1 MNAPDATSAFLQ
13 QVLMW
18 IVLPV
23 WVASGVADWYCHK
36 IERIEHSAGLP
47 ESLLHLTMLAELGLG
62 VLAAAALDINA
73 AILWLL
79 FVLCVLH
86 EVTMLV
92 DLAYAS
98 RRRAIPV
105 AEQWVH
111 GVQQAAPWFAW
122 LLLAAIHHP
131 QALAAIGLGATSPDW
146 RWQLKT
152 PPLPAAAWSMVTLG
166 GLVLVGCFTGEAW
179 RGWRERRA
187 SARALP

>member
-1 MNAPDATSAFLQ
+1 MTPPDATAAVLQ
-13 QVLMW
+13 QLLMW
-18 IVLPV
+18 VVLPG

-36 IERIEHSAGLP
+36 VERIEHSAGLA
-47 ESLLHLTMLAELGLG
+47 ESLLHLAMLGELGLG

-73 AILWLL
+73 AVLWLL

-92 DLAYAS
+92 DLVYAS
-98 RRRAIPV
+98 RRRRIPV

-131 QALAAIGLGATSPDW
+131 QALAAIGLGVATPDW
-146 RWQLKT
+146 QWQLKT
-152 PPLPAAAWSMVTLG
+152 PTLPAATWAVIAAG
-166 GLVLVGCFTGEAW
+166 GLVLVGCFASEAW
-179 RGWRERRA
+179 RGWRARR
-187 SARALP
+187 SPARALP

>member
-1 MNAPDATSAFLQ
+1 MSPPDATAAVLQ
-13 QVLMW
+13 QLLMW
-18 IVLPV
+18 VVLPG

-36 IERIEHSAGLP
+36 VERIEHSAGLA
-47 ESLLHLTMLAELGLG
+47 ESLLHLAMLGELGVG

-73 AILWLL
+73 AVLWML

-92 DLAYAS
+92 DLVYAS
-98 RRRAIPV
+98 RRRRIPV

-131 QALAAIGLGATSPDW
+131 QALAAIGAGTATPDW
-146 RWQLKT
+146 QWQLKT
-152 PPLPAAAWSMVTLG
+152 PPLPAAAWAVILGG

-179 RGWRERRA
+179 RGWRDRRS